1 MIILERIYHHDLQ
14 SKIRIAITETPW
26 GAVTHEQNIEA
37 ESMNQLI
44 DKSLDQY
51 DIECGTRIL
60 EIYAYI
66 KDEAIWKK
74 VW

>member
-1 MIILERIYHHDLQ
+1 MTYRVKFVSPSQ
-14 SKIRIAITETPW
+14 KTPW

-44 DKSLDQY
+44 DKSLDKY

>member
-1 MIILERIYHHDLQ
+1 MTYRVKFVSPSQ
-14 SKIRIAITETPW
+14 KPSWA
-26 GAVTHEQNIEA
+26 AVTHERNVEA
-37 ESMNQLI
+37 KTINELI

-51 DIECGTRIL
+51 DIEHGTRIL

-66 KDEAIWKK
+66 KDEATWKK